1 MDVGDYMRSNLD
13 RMFEIVDTAEVLTIG
28 FSLFTERLL
37 TDFRFSDLEAPL
49 IKVVQPLGSADERM
63 KELKRQRPS
72 LGSPER
78 FFFFV
83 WPRSVEAFVEFGLW
97 QRIADR
103 VEVTNHSGLG
113 NTVSEALEVLR
124 QLERDEKLQAIR
136 GPRYR
141 TLWQRKQG

>member
-1 MDVGDYMRSNLD
+1 MDVGDYMRSNLE
-13 RMFEIVDTAEVLTIG
+13 RMFEIVESAEVLTVG

-37 TDFRFSDLEAPL
+37 TDFRHSDLEAPL
-49 IKVVQPLGSADERM
+49 IKVVQPLGSAEERM
-63 KELKRQRPS
+63 RELKRQRPS
-72 LGSPER
+72 LGTPQR

-97 QRIADR
+97 QRLADR
-103 VEVTNHSGLG
+103 VEVTNHPGLG
-113 NTVSEALEVLR
+113 NSVQEAIDVLR

-141 TLWQRKQG
+141 TLWQHK